1 MTEGR
6 ADVPYLHRIVVR
18 YGECD
23 MQRVVFNA
31 NYFAYCDDTVDSW
44 MRSALSKELT
54 AAGTATDLHALGFDF
69 MLKTATITWHA
80 PVRFGETIQMEA
92 QVSRWGRSSF
102 DVAIA
107 GRVGEGSGDVVR
119 FDAAITYVSVDP
131 ISQRPAAVPDF
142 VRAALETPS

>member
-1 MTEGR
+1 M
-6 ADVPYLHRIVVR
+6 PYLHQINVR

-44 MRSALSKELT
+44 MRAALASELA

-69 MLKTATITWHA
+69 MLKTATMTWHS
-80 PVRFGETIQMEA
+80 PVRFAETVQMEA
-92 QVSRWGRSSF
+92 QVARWGRSSF

-107 GRVGEGSGDVVR
+107 GRVGDDLR
-119 FDAAITYVSVDP
+119 FEATITYVSVDP
-131 ISQRPAAVPDF
+131 ITQQPVPVPDF
-142 VRAALETPS
+142 VRTALDTPS